1 MAHYYPD
8 LVRIDPMRRLS
19 WRWDRASL
27 LIEKGSRFSKRRDD
41 EWTGR
46 AMRYLRARSRSYRAG
61 VPSTAIMVKPEHS
74 DIHQARQLDAAD
86 DVLTWVVQARLL
98 ARQTGSEIGPLVSMD
113 AAGVE
118 AYESL
123 FFNIRDRL
131 EAKVYIGKI
140 AIGWTSVTAAAGC
153 DLETVVRWIGYFAG
167 LDVLNLAERVL
178 LPSMAGWG
186 LHLLD
191 CELATKIRELAAVL
205 MMPQLDWKDQK
216 NLLHLQTLL
225 MEVTQLAGVNVDES
239 LGDTFKQIVCKSVS
253 DLSPKCF
260 LPSGV

>member
-27 LIEKGSRFSKRRDD
+27 LIEKGSRFHKSRDD
-41 EWTGR
+41 EPTGR
-46 AMRYLRARSRSYRAG
+46 AMQYLRVLHRSRSAG
-61 VPSTAIMVKPEHS
+61 ESSAAMMIKPDLV
-74 DIHQARQLDAAD
+74 DIYQAQRVDAAA
-86 DVLTWVVQARLL
+86 DVQAWVVQARLL
-98 ARQTGSEIGPLVSMD
+98 ARQAADEIGPLVSME

-153 DLETVVRWIGYFAG
+153 DLGTVVRWIGYFAG
-167 LDVLNLAERVL
+167 LDVLDLAERVL

-216 NLLHLQTLL
+216 KLLHLQTLL